1 MPRRALVLLLGAL
14 ALLALPLSAGGQ
26 DSLEAELLGLINQG
40 RPSRLTAHS
49 GLRIVGR
56 EHSREMASDG
66 GLNHNGAA
74 DRINRADPDPTESN
88 GAPDDGFTGTWCE
101 NVAFVRGA
109 PDSEVPERMYNAWR
123 DSPSHERCMNNGEMT
138 VAGVGMYYDS
148 STGRWW
154 ATYESAVD
162 NTLPGTT
169 PQTPEPTATSA
180 PVPTERPERT
190 EPPLLAIRTEP
201 PEPTERPEPTTS
213 AARARNTNQA
223 AVEVEAARP
232 AEVSETVGAVAEAAS
247 GSSRSGA
254 SSAGQLAASA
264 PSAAR
269 TTFGWMELA
278 ATLAALALVGELLRR
293 ISRRSG
299 SETT

>member
-1 MPRRALVLLLGAL
+1 
-14 ALLALPLSAGGQ
+14 
-26 DSLEAELLGLINQG
+26 
-40 RPSRLTAHS
+40 
-49 GLRIVGR
+49 
-56 EHSREMASDG
+56 MASDG

-101 NVAFVRGA
+101 NVAYVRGA

-123 DSPSHERCMNNGEMT
+123 DSPSHERCMNNSEMT

-148 STGRWW
+148 STERWW

-162 NTLPGTT
+162 NTLPGTA

-213 AARARNTNQA
+213 AARARSTNQS

-232 AEVSETVGAVAEAAS
+232 PEVGETVGAVAEIAS
-247 GSSRSGA
+247 GGA
-254 SSAGQLAASA
+254 QRAESSAGHVAGSVV
-264 PSAAR
+264 PSSAR
-269 TTFGWMELA
+269 TTFGWMELTV
-278 ATLAALALVGELLRR
+278 TLAALVLVGELLRR
-293 ISRRSG
+293 LSRRRRG
-299 SETT
+299 ETT